1 MACIAFFKLIPLG
14 ARYMLLSA
22 LAFAVMSA
30 FVKLAGQ
37 QGIPVLEIIAARAL
51 VSLVISYL
59 DVRRKGIPVFGS
71 HRLLLFARGLVG
83 FVSLTGVFY
92 SLVHLPIA
100 EASVLQY
107 LHPMFTALL
116 ALVLLRE
123 RPTAATLAC
132 IALSFSGLL
141 VMVRPG
147 FLFGGLSAS
156 YDTLAVAIAIAGA
169 FGSGLAYTI
178 VRRLSSVEDPSVIV
192 MYFPL
197 VCLPATVLLGW
208 DDFVMPGGWTWLTL
222 IMVGI
227 FTQVGQVSLTRA
239 MQTETASRAGS
250 FSYSQVLFATLLGLW
265 VFGEIPGPW
274 TLAGASLI
282 MLGTLVNI
290 LWKPRLPPVD
300 S

>member
-1 MACIAFFKLIPLG
+1 VACIAFFKLIPLG

>member
-1 MACIAFFKLIPLG
+1 M
-14 ARYMLLSA
+14 
-22 LAFAVMSA
+22 
-30 FVKLAGQ
+30 
-37 QGIPVLEIIAARAL
+37 
-51 VSLVISYL
+51 
-59 DVRRKGIPVFGS
+59 
-71 HRLLLFARGLVG
+71 
-83 FVSLTGVFY
+83 
-92 SLVHLPIA
+92 
-100 EASVLQY
+100 LQY

-197 VCLPATVLLGW
+197 VCLPATLLLGW